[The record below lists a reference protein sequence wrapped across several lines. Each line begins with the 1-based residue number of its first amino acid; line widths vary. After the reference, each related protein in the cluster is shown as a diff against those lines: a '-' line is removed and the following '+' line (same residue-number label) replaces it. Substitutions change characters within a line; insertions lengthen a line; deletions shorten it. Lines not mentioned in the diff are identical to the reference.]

1 MISFNVISP
10 IFAENNIEFV
20 GTCAFSFVENHLIEC
35 NAKKRLPKNSKTVIL
50 CLFPYAVKE
59 QSPKSL
65 SRYAAVPD
73 YHNVCLEYL
82 NRIIKN
88 LKEAFPQNEFEA
100 FVDNSPIPEVYAA
113 ARAGLGI
120 KGENGLLINEKYGSF
135 VFIGEIVT
143 DLEIE
148 TKNFEIKSCSQC
160 GKCKATCPVGLDKAK
175 CLSLLS
181 QKKGTLSQDELKLLK
196 DNNIL
201 WGCDICANVCP
212 ENKFEKTKTLEFIEG
227 YKDTYSPLD
236 NIEGRA
242 FAWRGKKTID
252 RNYVNLYGLD
262 NSL

>member
-1 MISFNVISP
+1 MISFNFISP
-10 IFAENNIEFV
+10 VFAENNIEFV
-20 GTCAFSFVENHLIEC
+20 GACDFSFVENRLIEC

-82 NRIIKN
+82 NKIIEK
-88 LKEAFPQNEFEA
+88 LKETYPQNEFEA
-100 FVDNSPIPEVYAA
+100 FVDNSPIPEVDAA
-113 ARAGLGI
+113 ARANLGV
-120 KGENGLLINEKYGSF
+120 KGENGLLINKKYGSF

-148 TKNFEIKSCSQC
+148 TKNFEIKGCSVC
-160 GKCKATCPVGLDKAK
+160 GKCKDACPVGLDKAK

-181 QKKGTLSQDELKLLK
+181 QKKGDLSDDELRLLK

-212 ENKFEKTKTLEFIEG
+212 ENKFKKTNIPEFIKG
-227 YKDTYSPLD
+227 YKDIYSPLD
-236 NIEGRA
+236 SIEGRA
-242 FAWRGKKTID
+242 YAFRGKKTID
-252 RNYVNLYGLD
+252 RNYVNLYDLD
-262 NSL
+262 DTI